1 MLTDRK
7 VKIQPPEL
15 GSQQVGQVSDFFP
28 YCYENAFVCNSKYLC
43 FCRFFYYY
51 FEYGSADKIRLTLLD
66 PRTAWHSRF
75 ARGYLKAEQC
85 ELDA

>member
-28 YCYENAFVCNSKYLC
+28 IVMKMHLFVILNIFASVD
-43 FCRFFYYY
+43 FFIIVLNMEMQIKLDSL
-51 FEYGSADKIRLTLLD
+51 FWIPELHGIADLLE
-66 PRTAWHSRF
+66 
-75 ARGYLKAEQC
+75 GI
-85 ELDA
+85 